1 MSHTQV
7 LIQGSGIVAHV
18 AALALA
24 RLGLKVALTPQ
35 RPAPGHGDVR
45 AYAINAASRRLLES
59 VKVWQARPA
68 QAACP
73 VQAMRIQA
81 DDGASL
87 AFDTPQDQEA
97 LTWIVDVPLLEQTL
111 RDAVRFNSGIRELS
125 PAESAQAE
133 LTLICEGRASAARD
147 ALGVEFDITPYGHTA
162 MATRVR
168 ADQPHAQV
176 ARQWFGRPHRGD
188 VLALLPLAVPDAQGN
203 TGQTLAIVWSVQA
216 AHVAELLACDA
227 EAFENALT
235 QATDNALGRLHL
247 CSERLS
253 WPLQSAVARRVT
265 GAGWVLLGD
274 AAHSIHPLAGQGLN
288 LGLADVQALAQVLQT
303 QASHRSVGDARLLRR
318 YERTR
323 SLDVLAMTQ
332 GNDAL
337 FRVFGHP
344 ISQAQSLRKWGL
356 GWFDRSTSLKSWT
369 MRKAMGL

>member
-18 AALALA
+18 TALALA
-24 RLGLKVALTPQ
+24 RLGLKVALSPQ

-59 VKVWQARPA
+59 VKVWQAMPA

-81 DDGASL
+81 DDGATLS
-87 AFDTPQDQEA
+87 FDTPKDQEA

-111 RDAVRFNSGIRELS
+111 RDAVRFNSGIRELAPS
-125 PAESAQAE
+125 EQVQTE
-133 LTLICEGRASAARD
+133 LTVICEGRASATRD
-147 ALGVEFDITPYGHTA
+147 ALGVEFDVTPYGHTA
-162 MATRVR
+162 IATRVR
-168 ADQPHAQV
+168 SDLPHAQV
-176 ARQWFGRPHRGD
+176 AQQWFGRPHRGD
-188 VLALLPLAVPDAQGN
+188 VLALLPLAVQDAQG
-203 TGQTLAIVWSVQA
+203 QCDHTLAIVWSVQA
-216 AHVAELLACDA
+216 AHVQELLTCDT
-227 EAFENALT
+227 EAFEHALT
-235 QATDNALGRLHL
+235 QASDHSLGHLHL
-247 CSERLS
+247 CSDRLS

-274 AAHSIHPLAGQGLN
+274 AAHNMHPLAGQGLN
-288 LGLADVQALAQVLQT
+288 LGLADVQALAEVLPT
-303 QASHRSVGDARLLRR
+303 QASHRSVGDTRLLRR
-318 YERTR
+318 YERAR

-337 FRVFGHP
+337 FRIFGH
-344 ISQAQSLRKWGL
+344 SSAQAQSLRKWGL
-356 GWFDRSTSLKSWT
+356 GWFDRSVSLKSWT